1 MEHIEMID
9 KLRDK
14 AGITREEAADAL
26 TRANWDMLEALVIL
40 EREGKIAP
48 LTSSVAT
55 VEQTAGTGGVGPDPS
70 VFGAKGYYY
79 GPRAKSDSLWTT
91 CKNLLVKSVT
101 HSFVVRRRG
110 RELLSLPV
118 LVLLIV
124 VLSLF
129 KLSAVALLIG
139 LFCDCR
145 YSIEERRS
153 ADADPNGAGG
163 ANGRG
168 EV

>member
-55 VEQTAGTGGVGPDPS
+55 VEQTAGSAGGRQDPS

-79 GPRAKSDSLWTT
+79 GPRAGSESLWTKF
-91 CKNLLVKSVT
+91 KNLLVKSVT
-101 HSFVVRRRG
+101 HSFIVRRRG
-110 RELLSLPV
+110 RELLSIPG
-118 LVLLIV
+118 LVLIIV
-124 VLSLF
+124 VVALF
-129 KLSAVALLIG
+129 KLSAAALLVG
-139 LFCDCR
+139 LFCECR
-145 YSIEERRS
+145 YSIEERRG
-153 ADADPNGAGG
+153 ADTDS
-163 ANGRG
+163 ANGQG
-168 EV
+168 A

>member
-55 VEQTAGTGGVGPDPS
+55 AEQTAGNGACSGPAA
-70 VFGAKGYYY
+70 FGATGYYY
-79 GPRAKSDSLWTT
+79 GTRAPKESLWT
-91 CKNLLVKSVT
+91 KIKDILLKSVT
-101 HSFVVRRRG
+101 YSFIVRRRG
-110 RELLSLPV
+110 REILSLPV
-118 LVLLIV
+118 LIMIIV
-124 VLSLF
+124 VLALF
-129 KLSAVALLIG
+129 KVSAVALLIG
-139 LFCDCR
+139 LFCECR
-145 YSIEERRS
+145 YSVEER
-153 ADADPNGAGG
+153 PGAGTTDG
-163 ANGRG
+163 TNGG
-168 EV
+168 